1 MLLPILLFALLDIS
15 PSPAPKDG
23 VTENFITTKPLDD
36 VGTGCVDSP
45 NGLLQI
51 DPKIFRHEP
60 FTPEKLD
67 APTDFKV
74 EPLANL
80 DSAYPN
86 VSAQVFQSNS
96 KEPIRPRPLPPEDGY
111 FLTPEPIALI
121 TLTGAALLALLF
133 GPLRR
138 RHRNR
143 NNY

>member
-1 MLLPILLFALLDIS
+1 MILPILLFALLDIS
-15 PSPAPKDG
+15 PTPVPKDG

-60 FTPEKLD
+60 FTPKELD

-74 EPLANL
+74 EPLT
-80 DSAYPN
+80 DTDTYPAISQATTGSGDT
-86 VSAQVFQSNS
+86 VPSGSSNRGAAS
-96 KEPIRPRPLPPEDGY
+96 VCC
-111 FLTPEPIALI
+111 PEPIALI
-121 TLTGAALLALLF
+121 TLTGAALLTLLF
-133 GPLRR
+133 GPPRR

-143 NNY
+143 KDY